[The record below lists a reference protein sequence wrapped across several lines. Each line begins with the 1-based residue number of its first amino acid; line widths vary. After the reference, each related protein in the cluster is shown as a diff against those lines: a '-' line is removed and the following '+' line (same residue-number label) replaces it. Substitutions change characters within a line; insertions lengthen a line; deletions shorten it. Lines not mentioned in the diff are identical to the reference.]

1 MGNGWDIS
9 KFGSSDPKVG
19 VYKSVGGTDGLLVG
33 VMVWWRETVF
43 GNSDTRA

>member
-19 VYKSVGGTDGLLVG
+19 VSRSVGGMDGLLVG
-33 VMVWWRETVF
+33 VMVWWKTVF